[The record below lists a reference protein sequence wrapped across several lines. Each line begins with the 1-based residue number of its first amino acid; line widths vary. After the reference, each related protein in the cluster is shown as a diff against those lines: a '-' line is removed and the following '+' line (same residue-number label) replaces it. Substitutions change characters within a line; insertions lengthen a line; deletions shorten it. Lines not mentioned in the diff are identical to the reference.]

1 MPKATLPQGA
11 GKKPLKITRKFK
23 LGGRKSNVSGLTLS
37 TEALIAKMESVYG
50 RTRQKIHAIFDM
62 RGFDLAAHKQAIA
75 DAEAAIVA
83 AQAAADAAELQE
95 LADLEAAEAADKA
108 VLDATDASA

>member
-23 LGGRKSNVSGLTLS
+23 MGGRKSNLSGLSLS
-37 TEALIAKMESVYG
+37 TDGLIAKLESANG
-50 RTRQKIHAIFDM
+50 RTKQKIQAIFDM
-62 RGFDLAAHKQAIA
+62 RGFNLAAHLQAQA
-75 DAEAAIVA
+75 DAVA
-83 AQAAADAAELQE
+83 AAEAAELQE
-95 LADLEAAEAADKA
+95 IADMEAAEAADNA